1 MSTVWI
7 TGGGSGIG
15 KALALSFASDGWNVV
30 ISGRNPQRLQEVC
43 NLSSKI
49 RSVICDITNQNE
61 VEQSQSEIG
70 AIELAVLNAGDYRPG
85 PTLACSTN
93 EHRSIFEV
101 NYFGTLNCIHA
112 VLPEMKKQGGRLVVV
127 GSLAGYI
134 GLPNASAYGPSKA
147 ALISLCES
155 LRAELQDSLVTLQL
169 INPGFVRS
177 TLTDRNNFNMPNLI
191 SAEQAAIE
199 IRRGLQGDRFEIA
212 FPRPFVRRMKLIQM
226 IPYRLYFYVARKLR
240 DRNDKRR

>member
-15 KALALSFASDGWNVV
+15 KALALSFALDGWDVV
-30 ISGRNPQRLQEVC
+30 ISGRNHRRLLSVC
-43 NLSSKI
+43 GLSSKI
-49 RSVICDITNQNE
+49 RPVVCDITNEEE
-61 VEQSQSEIG
+61 VLSVQTEIG
-70 AIELAVLNAGDYRPG
+70 AIDMAVLNAGDYRPG
-85 PTLACSTN
+85 PTHACSPTD
-93 EHRSIFEV
+93 HRKMFEV
-101 NYFGTLNCIHA
+101 NYFGALNCIQA
-112 VLPEMKKQGGRLVVV
+112 ILPEMRKQGGKLAIV

-169 INPGFVRS
+169 ISPGFVKS
-177 TLTDRNNFNMPNLI
+177 TLTDRNDFEMPYLL

-199 IRRGLQGDRFEIA
+199 IRCGLEGDNFEIA
-212 FPRPFVRRMKLIQM
+212 FPGPFARRMKLLQM
-226 IPYRLYFYVARKLR
+226 IPYRLYFYLARKMTR
-240 DRNDKRR
+240 QR